1 MENEENQNQ
10 QTTLDEA
17 KTNQLKSLMEKIQ
30 ILNQKNK
37 KLEDYVYDLDLAKAQ
52 DLVKEDMTFTINW
65 TKQDWDAVAK
75 KMHDTQVAFEASLDP
90 HQKELYNKLQDFQM
104 LATLSQQN
112 GKK

>member
-1 MENEENQNQ
+1 
-10 QTTLDEA
+10 
-17 KTNQLKSLMEKIQ
+17 MEKIQ

>member
-1 MENEENQNQ
+1 MENKENQNQ
-10 QTTLDEA
+10 STLDEA
-17 KTNQLKSLMEKIQ
+17 KKTQLQSLMEKIQ
-30 ILNQKNK
+30 VLNQKNK
-37 KLEDYVYDLDLAKAQ
+37 KLEDYVYDLDLAQAQ

-75 KMHDTQVAFEASLDP
+75 QMHDTQVAFEASLDP
-90 HQKELYNKLQDFQM
+90 HQTELYNKLKDFQM

>member
-10 QTTLDEA
+10 TTLDEA
-17 KTNQLKSLMEKIQ
+17 KTTQLQSLMEKIQ